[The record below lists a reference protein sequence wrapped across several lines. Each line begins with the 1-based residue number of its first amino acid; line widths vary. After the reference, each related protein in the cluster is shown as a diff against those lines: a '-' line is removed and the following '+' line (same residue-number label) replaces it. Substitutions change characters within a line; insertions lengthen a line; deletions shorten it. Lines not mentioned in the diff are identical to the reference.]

1 MLRLLRRKEGVLHQ
15 TKTSN
20 LYDLLE
26 RILNKGMFIRG
37 GKYSRQADPPDCRR
51 AGVGL
56 APPLKADSGR
66 AIHQGMNLLYR
77 SNTRTNRG
85 ASPAENNPLKRWPYR
100 LLYD

>member
-37 GKYSRQADPPDCRR
+37 GKYSRQADPPE
-51 AGVGL
+51 AGALGKHL
-56 APPLKADSGR
+56 II
-66 AIHQGMNLLYR
+66 IHSKTEACEFLSQRKSVNA
-77 SNTRTNRG
+77 T
-85 ASPAENNPLKRWPYR
+85 
-100 LLYD
+100 

>member
-1 MLRLLRRKEGVLHQ
+1 MLRLLKRKRGVLHQ

-37 GKYSRQADPPDCRR
+37 GKYSW
-51 AGVGL
+51 L
-56 APPLKADSGR
+56 
-66 AIHQGMNLLYR
+66 AIHPGMNLLYR
-77 SNTRTNRG
+77 RNTRTNRG
-85 ASPAENNPLKRWPYR
+85 VSPAGNNPFQSEADPPREEKRWWYR